1 MKRNYLWAALLSS
14 LALAGCGTL
23 SQVDAEGQTDKPV
36 FPEIDKTTFQTG
48 SYPNIDN
55 LRQVQAGVTRDQ
67 LYDLLGR
74 PHFAEGFKV
83 REWDYL
89 FHFNTAQGIKTC
101 QFKVLFDQDMLG
113 RSFYWQPSDC
123 ASVLDPAPKKASIQ
137 PFSLSGDVAFAFG
150 SAALTTAGLS
160 TIRDIAGQL
169 KQMSDVEQLTVSGHT
184 DRIGNAASNQRLS
197 QQRAQAVRNAL
208 SAQGIPAAVIQT
220 QGFGQDRP
228 LVNCDQQIRS
238 DLIAC
243 LAPNRRVDIA
253 VQGQR

>member
-1 MKRNYLWAALLSS
+1 MKRNWVGAALLSS

-23 SQVDAEGQTDKPV
+23 SQVDSQGQTENPV
-36 FPEIDKTTFQTG
+36 FPEIDKVTFQTG
-48 SYPNIDN
+48 SYPNLDN
-55 LRQVQAGVTRDQ
+55 LRQIREGVTRDQ
-67 LYDLLGR
+67 LYELVGR

-101 QFKVLFDQDMLG
+101 QFKVLFDKDKLG

-123 ASVLDPAPKKASIQ
+123 AAVLNPEQKTASLK

-150 SAALTTAGLS
+150 SAALTATGLNA
-160 TIRDIAGQL
+160 IREIADQL
-169 KQMSDVEQLTVSGHT
+169 KQLSDIKQVTVSGHT
-184 DRIGNAASNQRLS
+184 DRIGSAASNQRLS
-197 QQRAQAVRNAL
+197 QQRAETVRRAL
-208 SAQGIPAAVIQT
+208 SAEGVPASAILA
-220 QGFGQDRP
+220 QGFGQEQP
-228 LVNCDQQIRS
+228 VVNCDQQSRR